1 VKTDYLLLVLGMGIV
16 TYLPRWVPLIFL
28 SRRRLPEWLR
38 QWLGFIPAAVL
49 SALIL
54 PALVTAGEPRH
65 LTVFQPALLVSI
77 PTLIFA
83 WKTRSLAGTVI
94 IGMALFWV
102 AGRFFS

>member
-1 VKTDYLLLVLGMGIV
+1 MRTDYLLLVLCMGAV

-28 SRRRLPEWLR
+28 SRRRLPGWVR
-38 QWLGFIPAAVL
+38 QWLDFIPAAVL

-65 LTVFQPALLVSI
+65 LALFQPALLVSI

-83 WKTRSLAGTVI
+83 WKTRSLAGTVVV
-94 IGMALFWV
+94 GMALFWG